1 MLPWLPL
8 PLMYLVQ
15 WPGLTLEGPLP
26 HQGVPQSEPC
36 LSEKHSWRLLLLL
49 LLWSLALRLGSLASS
64 AQLTYPPAPH
74 SLEGDGTT
82 LQDHSASAS
91 H

>member
-15 WPGLTLEGPLP
+15 RPGLTLEGPLP
-26 HQGVPQSEPC
+26 QQVVPQSEAC

-49 LLWSLALRLGSLASS
+49 LWSLARRLGSLASS
-64 AQLTYPPAPH
+64 AQPTYLPAPH
-74 SLEGDGTT
+74 SLEADGTT
-82 LQDHSASAS
+82 LQHRSASAS
-91 H
+91 NL